1 MEVLV
6 QGRDAAGPSRAQGCA
21 ARARSAV
28 SAGSIFFFSIDLERK
43 QNLLHSVFFEQ
54 RARGAH
60 PILGGDTR
68 VSCSGGVS
76 VQIAGGHF
84 HSWV

>member
-1 MEVLV
+1 MLQGHHEHRAV
-6 QGRDAAGPSRAQGCA
+6 QQEPDLLCRLDLF
-21 ARARSAV
+21 
-28 SAGSIFFFSIDLERK
+28 FFFSIDLERK